1 MKNRKNYL
9 NNKNLIGE
17 IEHYGYVY
25 SVKKLVLTYVLM
37 LASGIIAA
45 YLFRLHLAGYISISV
60 YLLLITPKLI
70 AQAYKTMYEQRR
82 FSDASKYIEKMLYY
96 FKAHNKIITALS
108 DASLIFPEGEMKDT
122 ILQAVDYIYNQDD
135 SIFDKETREYF
146 KNDFT
151 ATSTRTVEEKALK
164 IIELKFPNKRIKRMH
179 SFFIKVEENGGNP
192 DLGIE
197 LMLND
202 RNDWVSSIVNEQK
215 DKAYARKIFIGLSV
229 AILLVAL
236 VILYL
241 PIKNKSLNF
250 DISQSS
256 AVRVVSTVVIIFTIN
271 LYSKINKAIEKSWF
285 NDENSKYATS
295 EYYYKVVNYDFKKE
309 KRKALTYTAITLAIT
324 ILLYVISYSN
334 VILILGLLIAVFM
347 YFSSS
352 LGYKVGK
359 AQVSRAVQTEFAD
372 WIMEVALRIQFSNVV
387 AAIADSYDTAPDIL
401 KPEIEK
407 LLTEL
412 GETPTSPEPYNNF
425 CKFFNF
431 EDIGIVMNTLY
442 SVMSASGSDV
452 DKELST
458 IFSQNRKQA
467 NTVSEQQRKNKDARN
482 KLYCYW
488 EILACCVLLLTDM
501 AFYALYFIDGITS
514 II

>member
-1 MKNRKNYL
+1 
-9 NNKNLIGE
+9 
-17 IEHYGYVY
+17 
-25 SVKKLVLTYVLM
+25 
-37 LASGIIAA
+37 
-45 YLFRLHLAGYISISV
+45 
-60 YLLLITPKLI
+60 
-70 AQAYKTMYEQRR
+70 
-82 FSDASKYIEKMLYY
+82 
-96 FKAHNKIITALS
+96 
-108 DASLIFPEGEMKDT
+108 
-122 ILQAVDYIYNQDD
+122 
-135 SIFDKETREYF
+135 
-146 KNDFT
+146 
-151 ATSTRTVEEKALK
+151 
-164 IIELKFPNKRIKRMH
+164 MH

-202 RNDWVSSIVNEQK
+202 RDDWVSSIVNEQK

-407 LLTEL
+407 LNWEKLQQALNHIT
-412 GETPTSPEPYNNF
+412 
-425 CKFFNF
+425 
-431 EDIGIVMNTLY
+431 I
-442 SVMSASGSDV
+442 SVNSLISR
-452 DKELST
+452 
-458 IFSQNRKQA
+458 I
-467 NTVSEQQRKNKDARN
+467 
-482 KLYCYW
+482 
-488 EILACCVLLLTDM
+488 
-501 AFYALYFIDGITS
+501 
-514 II
+514 

>member
-45 YLFRLHLAGYISISV
+45 YLFRLHLAGYIAISV

-202 RNDWVSSIVNEQK
+202 RDDWVSSIVNEQK

-324 ILLYVISYSN
+324 ILLYVIS
-334 VILILGLLIAVFM
+334 
-347 YFSSS
+347 
-352 LGYKVGK
+352 
-359 AQVSRAVQTEFAD
+359 
-372 WIMEVALRIQFSNVV
+372 
-387 AAIADSYDTAPDIL
+387 
-401 KPEIEK
+401 
-407 LLTEL
+407 
-412 GETPTSPEPYNNF
+412 
-425 CKFFNF
+425 
-431 EDIGIVMNTLY
+431 
-442 SVMSASGSDV
+442 
-452 DKELST
+452 
-458 IFSQNRKQA
+458 
-467 NTVSEQQRKNKDARN
+467 
-482 KLYCYW
+482 
-488 EILACCVLLLTDM
+488 
-501 AFYALYFIDGITS
+501 
-514 II
+514 

>member
-45 YLFRLHLAGYISISV
+45 YLFRLHLAGYIAISV

-202 RNDWVSSIVNEQK
+202 RDDWVSSIVNEQK

-285 NDENSKYATS
+285 NDENST
-295 EYYYKVVNYDFKKE
+295 
-309 KRKALTYTAITLAIT
+309 
-324 ILLYVISYSN
+324 
-334 VILILGLLIAVFM
+334 
-347 YFSSS
+347 
-352 LGYKVGK
+352 
-359 AQVSRAVQTEFAD
+359 
-372 WIMEVALRIQFSNVV
+372 
-387 AAIADSYDTAPDIL
+387 DI
-401 KPEIEK
+401 KI
-407 LLTEL
+407 
-412 GETPTSPEPYNNF
+412 
-425 CKFFNF
+425 
-431 EDIGIVMNTLY
+431 
-442 SVMSASGSDV
+442 
-452 DKELST
+452 
-458 IFSQNRKQA
+458 
-467 NTVSEQQRKNKDARN
+467 
-482 KLYCYW
+482 
-488 EILACCVLLLTDM
+488 
-501 AFYALYFIDGITS
+501 
-514 II
+514 

>member
-1 MKNRKNYL
+1 MTL
-9 NNKNLIGE
+9 STQPDNKCNIC
-17 IEHYGYVY
+17 
-25 SVKKLVLTYVLM
+25 
-37 LASGIIAA
+37 
-45 YLFRLHLAGYISISV
+45 
-60 YLLLITPKLI
+60 P
-70 AQAYKTMYEQRR
+70 RR
-82 FSDASKYIEKMLYY
+82 CNIDRT
-96 FKAHNKIITALS
+96 HNKGYCLMNDKIMAARAALHMWEEPCISGERGSGAIFFSGCTLRCVFCQNHDIASAKVGKELSVDELS
-108 DASLIFPEGEMKDT
+108 DVMLR
-122 ILQAVDYIYNQDD
+122 LQDN
-135 SIFDKETREYF
+135 
-146 KNDFT
+146 
-151 ATSTRTVEEKALK
+151 KADN
-164 IIELKFPNKRIKRMH
+164 IN
-179 SFFIKVEENGGNP
+179 
-192 DLGIE
+192 
-197 LMLND
+197 
-202 RNDWVSSIVNEQK
+202 
-215 DKAYARKIFIGLSV
+215 
-229 AILLVAL
+229 LVT
-236 VILYL
+236 
-241 PIKNKSLNF
+241 P
-250 DISQSS
+250 
-256 AVRVVSTVVIIFTIN
+256 THFTIP
-271 LYSKINKAIEKSWF
+271 IIKAIEKAR
-285 NDENSKYATS
+285 NKG
-295 EYYYKVVNYDFKKE
+295 
-309 KRKALTYTAITLAIT
+309 LAIT

-359 AQVSRAVQTEFAD
+359 AQVSREVQAEFAD

-488 EILACCVLLLTDM
+488 EILACCALLLTDM